1 MQDGANVP
9 TAQALHIK
17 LLFISIL
24 MKATFYVLSEKD
36 CQFRKNCLNLI
47 DLSLG
52 HTQYFTCTAAASI
65 MVRGNWAVP
74 AGKPTTVHKLLAF
87 LRIRDVAQTFYN
99 G

>member
-1 MQDGANVP
+1 MNVID
-9 TAQALHIK
+9 ARWIK
-17 LLFISIL
+17 CAHSTSTPHYLMLLFISIL

-36 CQFRKNCLNLI
+36 GQFRKNCLNLI

-52 HTQYFTCTAAASI
+52 HTQYFTYTAAASI

-87 LRIRDVAQTFYN
+87 LRI
-99 G
+99 